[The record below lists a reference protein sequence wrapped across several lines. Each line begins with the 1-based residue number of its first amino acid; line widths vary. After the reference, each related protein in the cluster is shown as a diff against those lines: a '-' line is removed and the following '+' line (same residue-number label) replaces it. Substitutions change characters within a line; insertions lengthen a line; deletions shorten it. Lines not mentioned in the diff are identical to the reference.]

1 MDNVNVES
9 KVNIDIEERDVDI
22 MLMRYLVNP
31 AFVMKFF
38 IPEKSKYE
46 DTDVKDIHV
55 LEVNHSVQ
63 NFALGES
70 DIEVLLEIK
79 GKKVMLMI
87 EDKIDAVEQPKQPE
101 RYQKRLDKYIKQKVC
116 EDGIVYLVAPK
127 KYIDAHGER
136 YEHRVK
142 YEAMKDGEFITDPF
156 DRRILELALHR
167 SEKGYQKV
175 PNDDFTIFW
184 TDIAALIKEEF
195 DISFEDM
202 IDDKDSIRG
211 SKSNWMRIKYD
222 KSYMIVI
229 KINKGT
235 VEVEPRGNNKNAALL
250 NKFDK
255 ISSEF
260 SDVKKIKSGEKTVVG
275 VEIDKRLDIASPVKE
290 QDEAVK
296 SLIDKV
302 RVMKDVIKRLES

>member
-1 MDNVNVES
+1 MDNVNAES

-156 DRRILELALHR
+156 DRRILEFALHR
-167 SEKGYQKV
+167 SEKGYEKV
-175 PNDDFTIFW
+175 PNEDFTKFW
-184 TDIAALIKEEF
+184 DVIAERIKK
-195 DISFEDM
+195 DISIDKEKM
-202 IDDKDSIRG
+202 IDSSAPERG
-211 SKSNWMRIKYD
+211 NKSNWMRIKYD

-235 VEVEPRGNNKNAALL
+235 VEVEPRGKGKDTAYLS
-250 NKFDK
+250 KFDK

-260 SDVKKIKSGEKTVVG
+260 SNVKKIKSGEKTVFG
-275 VEIDKRLDIASPVKE
+275 VEIDKRLDIAPTIE
-290 QDEAVK
+290 GQEEAVK

-302 RVMKDVIKRLES
+302 RVMIDVIKRLEC